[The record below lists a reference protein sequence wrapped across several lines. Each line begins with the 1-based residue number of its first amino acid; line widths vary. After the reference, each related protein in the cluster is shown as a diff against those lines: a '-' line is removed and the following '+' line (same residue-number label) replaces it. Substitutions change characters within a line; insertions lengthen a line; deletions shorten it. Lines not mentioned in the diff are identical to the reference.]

1 MSKSNSIVLDE
12 KKIYEVKDLASETR
26 RFFGV
31 YSNVPIANDIKLLLE
46 KKVSY
51 YANILFQ
58 IRMEH
63 IPMEILLAL
72 RQIKRRSHLLV

>member
-31 YSNVPIANDIKLLLE
+31 CPNVPIANDIKLLLE
-46 KKVSY
+46 KQGI
-51 YANILFQ
+51 ILCEYPFPEKHICLTWNMK
-58 IRMEH
+58 IR
-63 IPMEILLAL
+63 L
-72 RQIKRRSHLLV
+72 